1 MFASA
6 VKKYFGLHQVLLD
19 YRDQQP
25 DEQELISRLN
35 EYIHSDLYQYQLN
48 ELIFDENV
56 QLPNIFIAELDKTN
70 FVVVDYTYGIFNCL
84 TNQKRLEPADLDG
97 KRLIYFSKINKELSA
112 HELLKI
118 VLKKIPKVGYVS
130 VLLVIFAVLSPLYS
144 NLFNTRL
151 VYSDSFNS
159 VLYITGLF
167 IILLGL
173 EVILKN
179 YVYHE
184 SAKKIK
190 QNNLLF
196 GDYMTKLLGDSK
208 CNDPS
213 IKVRLFENS
222 AIALWEAWP
231 LLIVDI
237 ALIVVFTICVIFM
250 LGIYALIPLAYY
262 VLFTL
267 ICIHVRFKA
276 YLHTLLNFEYVAE
289 RIVNLS
295 TLENFRSALPF
306 VREGFLSHYIFSKNI
321 KDENNRITMNIENHH
336 WAELIRA
343 NSFISLAIVYF
354 ACYFAIATGIMG
366 IGSIIAIMIIS
377 SRLSGSLISMVSRI
391 FSIKTNKYHALS
403 SISTLTK
410 DVVRNHHQKIDISRV
425 SNIHLDN
432 LDIVIEN
439 KTIISSYSEIFVPGD
454 VIGVIGSSGAGK
466 TTLLNAMAGNYNQ
479 HGGKIYISSVAVED
493 ISSNSKSSLFG
504 FYDTNLGFLSG
515 TLRDTFNVFGI
526 KYNKD
531 IIDIIKTVNKS
542 IPITNQLVDV
552 MPANK
557 IPFSNGEKQR
567 LLILMTIFKQPQLLF
582 LDEPTSFLGKE
593 DSQKFMQHILSRC
606 KNSIVFVATHDM
618 ALMPMFTKN
627 ILLQQYNSANEP
639 QQHVI
644 TVNTASSKVVNVP

>member
-1 MFASA
+1 MIFATA
-6 VKKYFGLHQVLLD
+6 VKKYFSLHQVFLD
-19 YRDQQP
+19 YRNQQP
-25 DEQELISRLN
+25 DQQELISHLN
-35 EYIHSDLYQYQLN
+35 EYILSDLYQYQIN
-48 ELIFDENV
+48 ELIFDEKT
-56 QLPNIFIAELDKTN
+56 QLPNIFIAELNKED
-70 FVVVDYTYGIFNCL
+70 FVVVDYSYGVFNCI
-84 TNQKRLEPADLDG
+84 TKQKRLEAADLEG
-97 KRLIYFSKINKELSA
+97 KRLIHFTKINQELSA
-112 HELLKI
+112 QDLLK
-118 VLKKIPKVGYVS
+118 VVMKKVPKVGYVS
-130 VLLVIFAVLSPLYS
+130 VVLVIFAVLSPLYS

-159 VLYITGLF
+159 ILYITGIF

-173 EVILKN
+173 EIILKN

-196 GDYMTKLLGDSK
+196 GDYMTKLLGESK
-208 CNDPS
+208 CNEPS

-222 AIALWEAWP
+222 AIALWESWP

-237 ALIVVFTICVIFM
+237 ALIIVFSLCVIFM
-250 LGIYALIPLAYY
+250 LGVYALIPLIYY
-262 VLFTL
+262 ALFTVV
-267 ICIHVRFKA
+267 CIHIRFKA

-306 VREGFLSHYIFSKNI
+306 VKEGFLSHYIFTKNI

-336 WAELIRA
+336 WAEFIKA

-354 ACYFAIATGIMG
+354 ACYFSISNGIMG
-366 IGSIIAIMIIS
+366 IGSIIAIMIIN
-377 SRLSGSLISMVSRI
+377 SRLSGSLVSMVSRI
-391 FSIKTNKYHALS
+391 FSIKTNKYHALN
-403 SISTLTK
+403 SITTLIK
-410 DVVRNHHQKIDISRV
+410 DVVRNHHQKIDIPRV
-425 SNIHLDN
+425 NNIQLDN
-432 LDIVIEN
+432 LGIVIED
-439 KTIISSYSEIFVPGD
+439 KVIIHNYSETFVPGE

-466 TTLLNAMAGNYNQ
+466 TTLLNTLAGNYS
-479 HGGKIYISSVAVED
+479 GYTGKVYISSVAIED
-493 ISSNSKSSLFG
+493 ISGNSKSNLFG
-504 FYDTNLGFLSG
+504 FYDTSLTFLSG

-531 IIDIIKTVNKS
+531 IIEIIKSVNKS

-552 MPANK
+552 MPASK

-567 LLILMTIFKQPQLLF
+567 LLILMTVFKQPQILF

-593 DSQKFMQHILSRC
+593 DAQQFMQQILSRC

-618 ALMPMFTKN
+618 ALTRIFTKN
-627 ILLQQYNSANEP
+627 IVLQQYNGANEP

-644 TVNTASSKVVNVP
+644 TINTKAVNLS